1 MLIPWWLKV
10 LALAGL
16 IAGAWLAFDHWRDGI
31 WQQGYDARSAE
42 YDAQLIEAQRDAAQA
57 AVERDRASEN
67 IADEARIEA
76 QQAVQAQ
83 QQTTAEAVER
93 VRTIIRTVEAP
104 ANCPTTLPPEVEAE
118 GRAAVA
124 RANGAR

>member
-1 MLIPWWLKV
+1 VIPLWAKALIV
-10 LALAGL
+10 AA
-16 IAGAWLAFDHWRDGI
+16 IVTGAWLAFDHWRDGI
-31 WQQGYDARSAE
+31 WQQGYDARTAE
-42 YDAQLIEAQRDAAQA
+42 YNAQLVEAQRDAAQA

-67 IADEARIEA
+67 IADEARTEA

-93 VRTIIRTVEAP
+93 VRTIIRTVGVP

-124 RANGAR
+124 RANEAGR